1 MADLG
6 YASGASATTQIGRL
20 SQSTVSNFDG
30 A

>member
-1 MADLG
+1 MANVR
-6 YASGASATTQIGRL
+6 YASGASATKQIGRH